1 MASFAYLHCTPSGT
15 PFYVGKGA
23 LRRVKYLGGRNAK
36 HQEIVDLYGKD
47 NILVG
52 SLECSTSA
60 IALELEIGII
70 KCLKRS
76 GIDLCN
82 LTSGGG
88 GTQNPDAETRQRL
101 SAAAKKRGVSESCRA
116 ASVAAKKGKPLSDE
130 QKKKQSASMKG
141 IVFSDAH
148 KTNISLGAKKRGM
161 PNAVIVAAQK
171 ANIGTLKTN
180 EARNKHS
187 KAMILHWDKKGRK
200 EKVAKTTLGNCW
212 DSRTT
217 RSILVDGVLFKT
229 MKAAAQEIG
238 THSAA
243 IIYALKHTC
252 VVKGRTVAEAQNGS

>member
-101 SAAAKKRGVSESCRA
+101 SAAAKKRGVSEACHAARA
-116 ASVAAKKGKPLSDE
+116 VAKKGKPLLDA
-130 QKKKQSASMKG
+130 QKKKISYSMKG
-141 IVFSDAH
+141 IIFSEEH
-148 KTNISLGAKKRGM
+148 RRNISLGAKKRGIS
-161 PNAVIVAAQK
+161 NDVRK
-171 ANIGTLKTN
+171 ANIQAISKKVIGHHPQYGVKT
-180 EARNKHS
+180 
-187 KAMILHWDKKGRK
+187 
-200 EKVAKTTLGNCW
+200 W
-212 DSRTT
+212 DSARLTALDLNTPLSTT
-217 RSILVDGVLFKT
+217 SKKIVSGKEYQGWILRY
-229 MKAAAQEIG
+229 IP
-238 THSAA
+238 
-243 IIYALKHTC
+243 
-252 VVKGRTVAEAQNGS
+252 

>member
-1 MASFAYLHCTPSGT
+1 MASFAYLHCTPSGI

-36 HQEIVDLYGKD
+36 HQEIVDRYGKD

-52 SLECSTSA
+52 SLDCSTSA

-88 GTQNPDAETRQRL
+88 GTQNPDAKTRQRL
-101 SAAAKKRGVSESCRA
+101 SEAAKKRGVSEACHAARA
-116 ASVAAKKGKPLSDE
+116 VAKKGKPLSDE
-130 QKKKQSASMKG
+130 QKKKQSVSMKG

-148 KTNISLGAKKRGM
+148 KANISLSAKKRGM
-161 PNAVIVAAQK
+161 PNAVIVAAQQ
-171 ANIGTLKTN
+171 ANRGRSQSDVEK
-180 EARNKHS
+180 NKHRN
-187 KAMILHWDKKGRK
+187 ALLLYWDKKGRK
-200 EKVAKTTLGNCW
+200 EKTAKTTLGNCW
-212 DSRTT
+212 DSRPT

>member
-36 HQEIVDLYGKD
+36 HQEIVDRYGKD

-52 SLECSTSA
+52 LLECSTSDV
-60 IALELEIGII
+60 ALELEIGII

-76 GIDLCN
+76 GVELCN

-88 GTQNPDAETRQRL
+88 GTQNPDAETRQKL
-101 SAAAKKRGVSESCRA
+101 SVAAKKRGVSEDCRA
-116 ASVAAKKGKPLSDE
+116 ASAAAKKGKPLSDE

-148 KTNISLGAKKRGM
+148 RANISLSAKKRGM

-171 ANIGTLKTN
+171 TNKGTFKTN

-212 DSRTT
+212 DSRAT
-217 RSILVDGVLFKT
+217 RSIIVDGVLFKT

-252 VVKGRTVAEAQNGS
+252 VVKGRTVAEVQNGS